1 MHACIQTDR
10 HACASSSSSL
20 SFSDLVKKKKEL
32 ASEEQSIKHYLHA
45 PMHVAR
51 ERERERDR
59 EKRGPWNLYYGSDKT
74 FFLLLPLSLSLF
86 QFSLH

>member
-1 MHACIQTDR
+1 VDIYIHTYIHIHT
-10 HACASSSSSL
+10 CASSSSSL
-20 SFSDLVKKKKEL
+20 SFSDLVKKKEL

-51 ERERERDR
+51 ERERDR
-59 EKRGPWNLYYGSDKT
+59 EKRGPWNRYGSDKT
-74 FFLLLPLSLSLF
+74 FLLLLPLSLV